1 MTIIAV
7 KGSMMA
13 ADSASFQ
20 DDIMFPS
27 AHPKIIRAPD
37 GGLVGACGAAGD
49 CQILRNWVAAGM
61 DFDKPPKFSHP
72 DATNDK
78 SLLWLWL
85 KPDLSVEMGDSI
97 MNHWIVPSPV
107 VIGSG
112 AGYLHGLL
120 DGGIDLAEA
129 VRRAIERVQYIGG
142 PVQAERINA

>member
-7 KGSMMA
+7 AGSIMA

-27 AHPKIIRAPD
+27 AEPKIVRAPG
-37 GGLVGACGAAGD
+37 GGLIGACGAAGD
-49 CQILRNWVAAGM
+49 CQILRRWVAGGM

-85 KPDLSVEMGDSI
+85 KSDLSVEMGDST
-97 MNHWIVPSPV
+97 MNCWIVLSPV
-107 VIGSG
+107 VIGCG

-120 DGGIDLAEA
+120 DGGVDLPEA

-142 PVQAERINA
+142 PVQVERVER